1 MCIRDRELGE
11 VTVARRNQHAEVFAM
26 AQHYDNDAELSAAA
40 RSWLDEREQE
50 FARPRGRASRY
61 APY

>member
-1 MCIRDRELGE
+1 M
-11 VTVARRNQHAEVFAM
+11 ARRAQHAEVFAM
-26 AQHYDNDAELSAAA
+26 AQHYDNDAEQGAAV
-40 RSWLDEREQE
+40 RNWLDEHEQE